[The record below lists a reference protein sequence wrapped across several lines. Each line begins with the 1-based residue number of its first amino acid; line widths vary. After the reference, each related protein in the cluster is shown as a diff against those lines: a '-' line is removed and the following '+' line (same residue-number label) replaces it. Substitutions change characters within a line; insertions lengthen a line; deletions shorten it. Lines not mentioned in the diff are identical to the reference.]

1 MITYSRRSISWP
13 CAIFGHP
20 YQWGELMFFMVGG
33 ERDNWPV
40 RPVSDGRLVGD
51 RAGFLGLL
59 TPTYF
64 FDIPGLQKT

>member
-1 MITYSRRSISWP
+1 
-13 CAIFGHP
+13 
-20 YQWGELMFFMVGG
+20 MFFMVGG